1 MVVVVG
7 EGGGGEKGGGFV
19 VTGARAREGFYPWR
33 LIIRY
38 SFKFLGPVKRCF
50 FLCIVLALRK
60 ANFVS
65 RYIGL

>member
-1 MVVVVG
+1 M
-7 EGGGGEKGGGFV
+7 
-19 VTGARAREGFYPWR
+19 TGARAREGFYPWR